1 MLDDYLLEQPVAVT
15 TLKNSIK
22 RNKIVHAYLFETN
35 GYDKI
40 EEFILAFIKSLLC
53 PNNFFA
59 SSECSK
65 CSICQMITDKCY
77 PEVKIINP
85 DGMWIKKE
93 QLDNLQQE
101 FSKKAI
107 IGNKKIYIINEAEK
121 MNTSAANSIL
131 KFLEEPAPD
140 IIAILVTNNIYQL
153 LDTIISRC
161 QIISFKKKSIVFNSE
176 MEMISN
182 YSFTDNIKKE
192 EFLNNDDNLELING
206 VKKFIEYYET
216 NKIDT
221 LLYTQKL
228 WFNYFSDKE
237 KNILAYDIMILYYRD
252 VLNIKIGHE
261 LLVFKNNYG
270 ELLKIANKNTEY
282 DLVKK
287 ISKILNAK
295 QKIKNNVN
303 LNLLMD
309 NLIIDL
315 EGR

>member
-1 MLDDYLLEQPVAVT
+1 MLDDYLLDQPIAVKI
-15 TLKNSIK
+15 LKNSIK
-22 RNKIVHAYLFETN
+22 KNKLVHAYLFETN

-40 EEFILAFIKSLLC
+40 ESFILAFIKSLLC
-53 PNNFFA
+53 PSNFFEF
-59 SSECSK
+59 SDCSN

-77 PEVKIINP
+77 PEIKFINP
-85 DGMWIKKE
+85 EGMWIKKE

-121 MNTSAANSIL
+121 MNISAANSIL
-131 KFLEEPAPD
+131 KFLEEPSPD

-161 QIISFKKKSIVFNSE
+161 QIISFRKKSNNCNSE
-176 MEMISN
+176 LEFISN
-182 YSFTDNIKKE
+182 YSFYDSLKKE
-192 EFLNNDDNLELING
+192 AFLSDSNNIDLINN
-206 VKKFIEYYET
+206 VKKFVDYYE
-216 NKIDT
+216 NNHFDT

-228 WFNYFSDKE
+228 WFNYFPDKE

-252 VLNIKIGHE
+252 VLNIKLGHDV
-261 LLVFKNNYG
+261 LVFKNNAQ
-270 ELLKIANKNTEY
+270 ELLKIANKNTNY
-282 DLVKK
+282 DIVRK
-287 ISKILNAK
+287 ISKILNCK
-295 QKIKNNVN
+295 QKMKNNIN

-309 NLIIDL
+309 NLILDL

>member
-35 GYDKI
+35 GYDEI
-40 EEFILAFIKSLLC
+40 EQFIFAFIKSLLC
-53 PNNFFA
+53 PNSFFA

-77 PEVKIINP
+77 PDVKIINP

-161 QIISFKKKSIVFNSE
+161 QIISFKKKAINFDSE
-176 MEMISN
+176 IEMISS

-192 EFLNNDDNLELING
+192 EFLNNEANLELINS
-206 VKKFIEYYET
+206 VKKFVQYYET
-216 NKIDT
+216 NNLDT

-252 VLNIKIGHE
+252 VLNLKIGHE
-261 LLVFKNNYG
+261 LLVFKNNTD

-287 ISKILNAK
+287 ISKILDAK

-315 EGR
+315 ESR

>member
-1 MLDDYLLEQPVAVT
+1 MLDDYLLDQPIVVKI
-15 TLKNSIK
+15 LKNSIMRDK
-22 RNKIVHAYLFETN
+22 LVHAYLFETN
-35 GYDKI
+35 GYDRI
-40 EEFILAFIKSLLC
+40 EEFILSFIKSLLC
-53 PNNFFA
+53 PNKFFA

-65 CSICQMITDKCY
+65 CSICQMIKDKCY
-77 PEVKIINP
+77 PEIKIINP

-101 FSKKAI
+101 FSKKAV

-121 MNTSAANSIL
+121 MNASAANSIL

-161 QIISFKKKSIVFNSE
+161 QIISFRKISNNCNSE
-176 MEMISN
+176 LEAISY
-182 YSFTDNIKKE
+182 YSFHDSLKREDFFNDSNNI
-192 EFLNNDDNLELING
+192 DLINN
-206 VKKFIEYYET
+206 VKKFVDHYEI
-216 NKIDT
+216 NHFDT

-252 VLNIKIGHE
+252 ALNIKIGHE
-261 LLVFKNNYG
+261 LLVFKNNYE